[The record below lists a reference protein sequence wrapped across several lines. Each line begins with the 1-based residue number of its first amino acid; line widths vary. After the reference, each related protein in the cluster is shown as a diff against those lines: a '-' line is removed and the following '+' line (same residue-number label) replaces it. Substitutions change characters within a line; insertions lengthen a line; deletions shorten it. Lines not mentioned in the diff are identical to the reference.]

1 MYISYYNL
9 LNEYSSFYCT
19 FLETSKHINMEKVF
33 SPVLPAMCHSVSI
46 IQKNTD
52 LVLEDIEQEE
62 VKETKPEV
70 KEEPQLEKKED
81 VKPSKK
87 EVSLTWPHD
96 CNTQL
101 WATPV

>member
-1 MYISYYNL
+1 MCVSYYNL
-9 LNEYSSFYCT
+9 LNKHSSFYCT
-19 FLETSKHINMEKVF
+19 FLETKHINIVKVF

-70 KEEPQLEKKED
+70 KEVKEAPQLEKKED

-87 EVSLTWPHD
+87 VSLT
-96 CNTQL
+96 
-101 WATPV
+101 

>member
-1 MYISYYNL
+1 MKYVSYYNL

-19 FLETSKHINMEKVF
+19 FLETSKHINIVKVF
-33 SPVLPAMCHSVSI
+33 SPVLPVMCHSVSI

-70 KEEPQLEKKED
+70 KEVKEEPQLENKED

-87 EVSLTWPHD
+87 EVSLT
-96 CNTQL
+96 
-101 WATPV
+101 